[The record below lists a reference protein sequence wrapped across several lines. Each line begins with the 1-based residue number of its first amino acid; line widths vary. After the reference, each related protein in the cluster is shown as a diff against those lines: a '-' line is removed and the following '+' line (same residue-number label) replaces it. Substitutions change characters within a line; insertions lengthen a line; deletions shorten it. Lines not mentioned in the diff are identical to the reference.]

1 MEQGSEALGRAKK
14 GLGRA
19 KKGLL
24 PRQRGLRRG
33 QTGPG
38 QLKTPPC
45 GANPTLLCPPQ
56 ALPLTPQAFRTGR
69 KPFRARPPTL
79 TGLWWLVG
87 SAAMPKLHDLLC
99 KYLLREA
106 LDPIGNVELEKPV
119 APLDEQR
126 IDVFCELRP
135 ELPPPDSLPRA
146 R

>member
-24 PRQRGLRRG
+24 PRQSGLRRG

-38 QLKTPPC
+38 QLNPPLA
-45 GANPTLLCPPQ
+45 GPIRPSYA
-56 ALPLTPQAFRTGR
+56 RR
-69 KPFRARPPTL
+69 KPSRSRPPTL